1 MSDSPDT
8 LREFRDRLG
17 HFKSK
22 FFSVTEIFFR
32 AILLSPEVGYVIVII
47 VLGALALQVFT
58 GYIDFI
64 AIITLCLFSII
75 ILGLSMMRDT
85 KN

>member
-8 LREFRDRLG
+8 LREFVDRLG
-17 HFKSK
+17 HLKRK
-22 FFSVTEIFFR
+22 FLSITENFFR
-32 AILLSPEVGYVIVII
+32 AILLSPEVGYFIVII

-64 AIITLCLFSII
+64 AIVTLCLFSII
-75 ILGLSMMRDT
+75 ILGLSMMRDD

>member
-22 FFSVTEIFFR
+22 FFSITEKILR
-32 AILLSPEVGYVIVII
+32 GILLSPEVGYFILIVA
-47 VLGALALQVFT
+47 LGALALQVFT

-64 AIITLCLFSII
+64 AIVTLCLFSII
-75 ILGLSMMRDT
+75 ILGLSMMRDA
-85 KN
+85 KD

>member
-22 FFSVTEIFFR
+22 FFSITEKFFR
-32 AILLSPEVGYVIVII
+32 AILLSPEVGYFIVII
-47 VLGALALQVFT
+47 ALGALASQVFT

-64 AIITLCLFSII
+64 AIVTLCLISII
-75 ILGLSMMRDT
+75 ILGLSMMRDD

>member
-22 FFSVTEIFFR
+22 FVSITENFFR
-32 AILLSPEVGYVIVII
+32 AILLSPEVGYFILII
-47 VLGALALQVFT
+47 ALGALALRVLT
-58 GYIDFI
+58 GYIDFM
-64 AIITLCLFSII
+64 AITILCLFLII
-75 ILGLSMMRDT
+75 LLGLSMMRDA